1 MFVHVPSL
9 CKGGQR
15 ESTISI
21 IEHLFLLVREG
32 IGTLGAA
39 NSLCYRCYHVWRNRI
54 SILTERYLGMKLRLS
69 HGGIYMFCS
78 CRLCYIYCW
87 FTKNALLVQKIF
99 SIEIYLLGWMYLE
112 VLSEHFY
119 RLSGDII
126 LAETNWHF
134 FNWYAIGLE

>member
-1 MFVHVPSL
+1 MPYSFTTRQIELILVLHLENITTFLFV
-9 CKGGQR
+9 
-15 ESTISI
+15 
-21 IEHLFLLVREG
+21 VRFSKFKFCQKAHNEG
-32 IGTLGAA
+32 NTAIWTDFIFICIYAKMKAA
-39 NSLCYRCYHVWRNRI
+39 DP
-54 SILTERYLGMKLRLS
+54 LT
-69 HGGIYMFCS
+69 
-78 CRLCYIYCW
+78 W
-87 FTKNALLVQKIF
+87 FKNWCGLMQALLYILLIYKKRVVSPKIF